1 MKKIIKILGF
11 VLSLILC
18 FSCFACLKPG
28 LSAYEIAV
36 QNGFVGTEQE
46 WLESLKGED
55 GTNGKSAYEIAIE
68 SGLFQGSQEEW
79 IDSLK
84 GEDGRNG
91 VDGKDVFEVWYNA
104 VKEEGYT
111 GNYSDF
117 LLEYIKGNILAT
129 QNTDTVNA
137 NNTLLSSVEVYAKS
151 SKKGEEKVFSG
162 GGTVVKDDKENGDAY
177 IITNYHVV
185 YDPTSATT
193 LSEECYVMFYG
204 MMFLNTPPESRLL
217 DVLRLNAVRCKVVGG
232 SFENDIAVLKVEN
245 SYIYR
250 NGPYK
255 PALIGNSDKVI
266 VGDNTIVVG
275 NPQSE
280 GLSITKGTISVDSE
294 EIDIKGSDDVT
305 DINLRVIR
313 TDADINHGNSGG
325 GLFNSKGEFI
335 GVISVKNF
343 ASDVDGFGYAI
354 PSNVAMGIANNV
366 INRYEDSAT
375 IYEDEVETNGY
386 GFMKCTLGIQVVVD
400 YSWADYD
407 EVEGV
412 VRIKQSIVVLEVLEG
427 SAKNYVKEG
436 DEIISAS
443 LNGIQVGVDRI
454 FTIGDLLLNA
464 KKGDILTMKVV
475 RYLNDEPTEITLE
488 IPLINSTYVR

>member
-1 MKKIIKILGF
+1 MKKFTRILGF
-11 VLSLILC
+11 ILSLILC

-68 SGLFQGSQEEW
+68 SGLFQGTQEEW
-79 IDSLK
+79 IESLK

-104 VKEEGYT
+104 VKEEGYG
-111 GNYSDF
+111 GNYADF
-117 LLEYIKGNILAT
+117 LLEYIKGNILT
-129 QNTDTVNA
+129 SQDSDTITA

-162 GGTVVKDDKENGDAY
+162 GGTVVKDNKANGDAY

-185 YDPTSATT
+185 YDPTSENS
-193 LSEECYVMFYG
+193 LSQECFVMFYG
-204 MMFLNTPPESRLL
+204 MAFLNTPSNSKLI
-217 DVLRLNAVRCKVVGG
+217 DVLRLNAVKCKVIGG
-232 SFENDIAVLKVEN
+232 SFENDIAILKVEN

-255 PALIGNSDKVI
+255 PAPIGNSDKVI
-266 VGDNTIVVG
+266 VGENAIVVG

-280 GLSITKGTISVDSE
+280 GFSITKGTISVDSE
-294 EIDIKGSDDVT
+294 EIDIKGSDDIT
-305 DINLRVIR
+305 DVNLRVIR

-335 GVISVKNF
+335 GVVSVKNF
-343 ASDVDGFGYAI
+343 ASDIDGYGYAI

-366 INRYEDSAT
+366 IARYEDNTS
-375 IYEDEVETNGY
+375 IYEDEVKSNGY

-400 YSWADYD
+400 YSYADYD
-407 EVEGV
+407 EIEGV
-412 VRIKQSIVVLEVLEG
+412 VRIKQNIMVYDVLEG
-427 SAKNYVKEG
+427 SAKNYVEIG

-443 LNGIQVGVDRI
+443 LNGINVEVNRI

-464 KKGDILTMKVV
+464 KKGDTLEMKVL
-475 RYLNDEPTEITLE
+475 RYTNEVPTEIILE
-488 IPLINSTYVR
+488 IPLVNSTYVQ

>member
-1 MKKIIKILGF
+1 MKKISRILGI

-18 FSCFACLKPG
+18 FSCLACLKPG

-68 SGLFQGSQEEW
+68 CGLFQGTQEEW
-79 IDSLK
+79 IASLK

-104 VKEEGYT
+104 VKGEGYS
-111 GNYSDF
+111 GSYADF
-117 LLEYIKGNILAT
+117 LLEYIKGNVLET
-129 QNTDTVNA
+129 QNSDAINA

-151 SKKGEEKVFSG
+151 SKKGEVKVFSG
-162 GGTVVKDDKENGDAY
+162 AGTVVKDDKENGDAY

-185 YDPTSATT
+185 YDPSTANT
-193 LSEECYVMFYG
+193 LSEECFVMFYG
-204 MMFLNTPPESRLL
+204 MEFLNSSSGSKLL
-217 DVLRLNAVRCKVVGG
+217 DVLRLNAVKCKVIGG
-232 SFENDIAVLKVEN
+232 SFENDVAVLKVEN
-245 SYIYR
+245 SYIYK

-255 PALIGNSDKVI
+255 SAKIANSDKVV
-266 VGDNTIVVG
+266 VGDNAIAVG

-294 EIDIKGSDDVT
+294 EIDIKGSDDIT
-305 DINLRVIR
+305 DVNLRVIR

-343 ASDVDGFGYAI
+343 ASDIDGFGYAI

-366 INRYEDSAT
+366 IRRYEDSTT
-375 IYEDEVETNGY
+375 IFEDEVETNGY
-386 GFMKCTLGIQVVVD
+386 GFMKCTLGIQVFVD

-412 VRIKQSIVVLEVLEG
+412 VRIKQSILVNEVLEG
-427 SAKNYVKEG
+427 AAKNYVKAG

-443 LNGIQVGVDRI
+443 LNGIDVEVNRI

-464 KKGDILTMKVV
+464 KKGDILAMKVV
-475 RYLNDEPTEITLE
+475 RYVNDEPTEITLE